1 MKRFYSAIVL
11 AGLLGASAFA
21 QERGFGVGVI
31 LGEPVGGSFKMW
43 LSDKTAVDA
52 AVAYANWSDGGLSI
66 HSDYLWH
73 NFDWFSAGS
82 GKLPVYFGVGGR
94 VKFADDTQFGI
105 RGPVGVSYMLDNVP
119 VDVFGEVAPILDVT
133 PGIRVEWSFA
143 VGARYW
149 F

>member
-1 MKRFYSAIVL
+1 MKRFYSAIIT
-11 AGLLGASAFA
+11 AGLLASSAFA
-21 QERGFGVGVI
+21 QERGFGVGAI

-66 HSDYLWH
+66 HADYLWH

-82 GKLPVYFGVGGR
+82 GKLPVYYGVGGR
-94 VKFADDTQFGI
+94 VKFADDEQFGI

>member
-1 MKRFYSAIVL
+1 MKHFYSALIIAVL
-11 AGLLGASAFA
+11 AASSAFA
-21 QERGFGVGVI
+21 QERGIGVGAI
-31 LGEPVGGSFKMW
+31 LGEPIGGSFKMW
-43 LSDKTAVDA
+43 LSDNTAVDA
-52 AVAYANWSDGGLSI
+52 AVAHANWSDSGLSI

-73 NFDWFSAGS
+73 NFDWLSAGS